1 MEVLAAVIGGV
12 VGFII
17 ATGIASPSYRHE
29 GGGWFAVEGGMGC
42 FAGLLLQIVLTA
54 VGAAIG
60 LGVGVLLAA

>member
-29 GGGWFAVEGGMGC
+29 GGGWFSVEGGMGC